1 MTDRNRKRFPGR
13 PLLIR
18 LAVLALAII
27 LGVPG
32 GYLVAGM
39 INRPLVEELHQYRP
53 DIITRIFD
61 RNGEVFAE
69 YSIQKRIVVAK
80 DAMSPHLIHAIIATE
95 DARFHEHGG
104 IDPKAILRAG
114 IKDVL
119 AGKKV
124 QGAST
129 LTQQLARQIFLTP
142 EKRWKRK
149 IDEAFLAVDI
159 EKNFT
164 KEQIFEMYANQV
176 YLGHGAYGVEAASR
190 MYFGKHASELSIPE
204 AALVAALIQRPSA
217 TSPMANA
224 PRALE
229 RRNYVLR
236 RMAEVGFIST
246 AERDQG
252 IRTPLVLR
260 SFEEETPEVGAYFSE
275 EVRKMVQRQYGTDD
289 LYRGGLDVQTT
300 MDSRIQKAAEEALR
314 AGLHAFD
321 RGRGFRKPERNVL
334 AEGIEP
340 EEFEDPSW
348 RGGISPGRLY
358 PAAILN
364 VEDGVIRVRLAGET
378 IDLNR
383 EAYATWRGRSPL
395 ALVERGH
402 IVHVRVEERDDESR
416 AWYLDQLPEVQGA
429 VVVLDVS
436 TGEVRAVVGGYDFHV
451 SKFNRATQ
459 ALRQTGSAFKPFVY
473 GAAFEKGYTP
483 ADTVFD
489 APVEIQVGTATY
501 SPRNYGGRHEGII
514 TLQRALELSINIPA
528 VKVLTLVGV
537 ESVIDFARR
546 TGVRAELPP
555 YPSLALGAAGVP
567 PIQMAAAFNTF
578 ANYGVHIRPR
588 LISSISDSTGKT
600 IHQTYPQMTEAV
612 SEQVAYL
619 STSMMQGVIRRGTGF
634 KARVLPGAYSGKT
647 GTTNG
652 YTDAWFVG
660 YSPEYTIAVW
670 VGYDDPRR
678 SLGRGA
684 TGGDVA
690 LPIWIDTF
698 RRMDDAGVREEPA
711 TAFRVPAGITVVP
724 FDLKTGLRGRG
735 PCGRVAEGAFIQG
748 TQPERDCEGLPVE
761 DEQIAAVT
769 SVDQPAEE
777 TEAVPVE
784 NPEIFAPPQI

>member
-1 MTDRNRKRFPGR
+1 MTERVKKKFPSR
-13 PLLIR
+13 SLLIR
-18 LAVLALAII
+18 LGILAVAFF
-27 LGVPG
+27 LGIPG

-53 DIITRIFD
+53 DAITRIFD

-69 YSIQKRIVVAK
+69 YSIQKRIVVPK

-95 DARFHEHGG
+95 DARFYEHGG
-104 IDPKAILRAG
+104 IDPKAIVRAG
-114 IKDVL
+114 MKDAL
-119 AGKKV
+119 AGKKL

-164 KEQIFEMYANQV
+164 KEQIFELYANQV

-190 MYFGKHASELSIPE
+190 LYFGKHASELSIPE
-204 AALVAALIQRPSA
+204 AALIAALIQRPSA
-217 TSPMANA
+217 TSPMENA

-236 RMAEVGFIST
+236 RMAEVGFISAT
-246 AERDQG
+246 ERDQG

-260 SFEEETPEVGAYFSE
+260 SFEEETPEVGAYFAE

-300 MDSRIQKAAEEALR
+300 MDSRIQSAAEEALKE
-314 AGLHAFD
+314 GLHAFD
-321 RGRGFRKPERNVL
+321 RRRGFRKPERNLL
-334 AEGIEP
+334 AEGLQP
-340 EEFEDPSW
+340 EDFEDPSW
-348 RGGISPGRLY
+348 RGGISSGRLY
-358 PAAILN
+358 PAAVLN
-364 VEDGVIRVRLAGET
+364 VDEGVIRVRIAGET
-378 IDLNR
+378 IDLTR
-383 EAYATWRGRSPL
+383 DAYSSWRGRSPL
-395 ALVERGH
+395 TLIERGH
-402 IVHVRVEERDDESR
+402 IVYVRLEEQEDESR
-416 AWYLDQLPEVQGA
+416 IWYLEQLPEVQGA
-429 VVVLDVS
+429 VVVLDVA
-436 TGEVRAVVGGYDFHV
+436 TGEVRALVGGYDFHV

-459 ALRQTGSAFKPFVY
+459 ALRQTGSAFKAFVY

-489 APVEIQVGTATY
+489 APVELQVGTRTY
-501 SPRNYGGRHEGII
+501 SPRNYGGTHEGII

-528 VKVLTLVGV
+528 VKVLTLVGI
-537 ESVIDFARR
+537 ESVIDFTRR
-546 TGVRAELPP
+546 TGIRTELPP

-567 PIQMAAAFNTF
+567 PVQMAAAFNTF

-588 LISSISDSTGKT
+588 LIGSISDSTGKT
-600 IHQTYPQMTEAV
+600 IHQTYPQMTEAI

-619 STSMMQGVIRRGTGF
+619 TTHMMQGVIRRGTGF
-634 KARVLPGAYSGKT
+634 KAHTLPGIYAGKT

-670 VGYDDPRR
+670 VGYDDPKR

-684 TGGDVA
+684 TGGDIA
-690 LPIWIDTF
+690 LPIWIGTF
-698 RRMDDAGVREEPA
+698 RKMDEAGVRTEPA
-711 TAFRVPAGITVVP
+711 TSFRVPSGITLVP
-724 FDLKTGLRGRG
+724 FDLKTGRRGRG

-761 DEQIAAVT
+761 EEQIAAVT
-769 SVDQPAEE
+769 PLDFPAEE
-777 TEAVPVE
+777 IEAAPVE
-784 NPEIFAPPQI
+784 DPEI

>member
-1 MTDRNRKRFPGR
+1 MTERAKKRFPGR
-13 PLLIR
+13 SLLIR
-18 LAVLALAII
+18 LGILAFVFF
-27 LGVPG
+27 LGIPG

-53 DIITRIFD
+53 DAITRIFD

-69 YSIQKRIVVAK
+69 YSIQKRIVVPK
-80 DAMSPHLIHAIIATE
+80 GAMSPHLIHAIIATE
-95 DARFHEHGG
+95 DARFYEHGG
-104 IDPKAILRAG
+104 IDPKAIVRAG
-114 IKDVL
+114 MKDAL
-119 AGKKV
+119 AGKKL

-164 KEQIFEMYANQV
+164 KEQIFELYANQV

-190 MYFGKHASELSIPE
+190 LYFGKHASELSIPE
-204 AALVAALIQRPSA
+204 AALIAALIQRPSA
-217 TSPMANA
+217 TSPMENA

-236 RMAEVGFIST
+236 RMAEVGFIT
-246 AERDQG
+246 ATERDQG

-260 SFEEETPEVGAYFSE
+260 SFEEETPEVGAYFAE

-300 MDSRIQKAAEEALR
+300 MDSRIQRAAEEALKE
-314 AGLHAFD
+314 GLHAFD
-321 RGRGFRKPERNVL
+321 RRRGFRKPERNLL
-334 AEGIEP
+334 AEGLQP
-340 EEFEDPSW
+340 EDFEDPSW
-348 RGGISPGRLY
+348 RGGISSGRLY
-358 PAAILN
+358 PAAVLN
-364 VEDGVIRVRLAGET
+364 VEEGVIRVRIAGET
-378 IDLNR
+378 IDLPR
-383 EAYATWRGRSPL
+383 DAYSSWRGRSPL
-395 ALVERGH
+395 TLIERGH
-402 IVHVRVEERDDESR
+402 IVHVRLEEQEDESR
-416 AWYLDQLPEVQGA
+416 VWYLEQLPEVQGA
-429 VVVLDVS
+429 VVVLDVT

-489 APVEIQVGTATY
+489 APVELEVGTRRY
-501 SPRNYGGRHEGII
+501 SPRNYGGTHEGII

-546 TGVRAELPP
+546 TGIRTELPP

-567 PIQMAAAFNTF
+567 PVQMAAAFNTF

-588 LISSISDSTGKT
+588 MIGSISDSTGKT
-600 IHQTYPQMTEAV
+600 IHQTYPQMTEAI

-619 STSMMQGVIRRGTGF
+619 TTHMMQGVIRRGTGF
-634 KARVLPGAYSGKT
+634 KAHTLPGIYAGKT

-670 VGYDDPRR
+670 VGYDDPKR

-684 TGGDVA
+684 TGGDIA
-690 LPIWIDTF
+690 LPIWIGTF
-698 RRMDDAGVREEPA
+698 RQMDEAGVRAEPA
-711 TAFRVPAGITVVP
+711 TSFRVPSGITRVP
-724 FDLKTGLRGRG
+724 FDLKTGRRGRG

-748 TQPERDCEGLPVE
+748 TQPERDCEGLPIE
-761 DEQIAAVT
+761 EEQIAAVT
-769 SVDQPAEE
+769 SVDRPAEE
-777 TEAVPVE
+777 IEAMPVE
-784 NPEIFAPPQI
+784 DPEN